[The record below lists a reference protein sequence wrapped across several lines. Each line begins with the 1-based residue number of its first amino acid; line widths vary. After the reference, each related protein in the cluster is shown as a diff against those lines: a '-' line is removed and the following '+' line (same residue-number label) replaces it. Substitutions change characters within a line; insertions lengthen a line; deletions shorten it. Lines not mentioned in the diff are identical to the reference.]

1 MRSNA
6 ETNVIIHTLSSYCS
20 LKKCIALENGHF
32 CKVIQ
37 KRYKSY
43 AFLCSLFMFTC
54 YNTTKRL
61 HTTNTYRKDLNLS
74 TDVRNTT
81 IAMNNLHRNEL
92 N

>member
-37 KRYKSY
+37 KRCKSY
-43 AFLCSLFMFTC
+43 AFYVRFSCLHV
-54 YNTTKRL
+54 TTQP
-61 HTTNTYRKDLNLS
+61 KDY
-74 TDVRNTT
+74 TQQ
-81 IAMNNLHRNEL
+81 IHIEKI
-92 N
+92 